1 MLLECFVQC
10 WGDIWKFW
18 VFVSDITFV
27 IFRFLI
33 FKSHLGYLVRPN
45 IESSLDTNIKLGLV
59 LVLRFRCYFR
69 REIGLGFRVV

>member
-1 MLLECFVQC
+1 ME
-10 WGDIWKFW
+10 IW

-59 LVLRFRCYFR
+59 LVLGFRC
-69 REIGLGFRVV
+69 